1 MNKTYIDHINDNV
14 SKKLINVNYNITK
27 RNENE
32 VLFSNRQI
40 MFEQYKLLVESSHKI
55 EERRSGSNSI
65 FLGINTILASFL
77 IRPSQL
83 SELQAIDLPL
93 IVLLVLIGM
102 FISWDWLKVTASYKQ
117 LNSIN
122 YSLIQSF
129 EKILPTFVFSL
140 RAEIEVAQTKQE
152 ITGKANVI
160 LVKENILPKVFML
173 FYFIYFI
180 TIIIITLRHFKF

>member
-1 MNKTYIDHINDNV
+1 M
-14 SKKLINVNYNITK
+14 
-27 RNENE
+27 
-32 VLFSNRQI
+32 
-40 MFEQYKLLVESSHKI
+40 
-55 EERRSGSNSI
+55 
-65 FLGINTILASFL
+65 